1 MKTSRPFLLF
11 AALAAV
17 ASVSGCD
24 TLSEMQSW
32 LPGNSAPSFDIAQDQ
47 PTLEAQFHGTAL
59 KDSKPDDSGTEIALQ
74 LDSKADA
81 DEFAAFQRRVP
92 DWILGTHTDGN
103 TANIVARTASDF
115 SAESTSGGFVLKVK
129 PRGAAVSDAGAGVS
143 DAAEDPRDGMQHED
157 LDQAFGV
164 AETATQEAPPRGSL

>member
-1 MKTSRPFLLF
+1 MNGRPFLLF

-32 LPGNSAPSFDIAQDQ
+32 LPGHNASSFDVTQDQ
-47 PTLEAQFHGTAL
+47 PSLEAQFHGVTL

-74 LDSKADA
+74 LDNKADA
-81 DEFAAFQRRVP
+81 DELAAFQRRVP

-115 SAESTSGGFVLKVK
+115 LTEPTS
-129 PRGAAVSDAGAGVS
+129 
-143 DAAEDPRDGMQHED
+143 DG
-157 LDQAFGV
+157 
-164 AETATQEAPPRGSL
+164 